1 MTFAAMGLEEERI
14 AIEVFLLS
22 LSASVL
28 FCSVLFCSVLSSP
41 AAAAA
46 AVFVVFVSG
55 FSGI

>member
-1 MTFAAMGLEEERI
+1 MTFAAMGSEEERI

-28 FCSVLFCSVLSSP
+28 FCSVLLSSP

-46 AVFVVFVSG
+46 VVVFVSG
-55 FSGI
+55 FGV